1 MNTDKIQKQPMI
13 TFTYYEPNTAPCEEE
28 FCCLK
33 EIEIREVKCV
43 KPVTCLEMFKG
54 LDMEELVTFNYE
66 N

>member
-13 TFTYYEPNTAPCEEE
+13 TFTYYEPITAPCEE

-54 LDMEELVTFNYE
+54 LDMEELVTFNY
-66 N
+66 

>member
-1 MNTDKIQKQPMI
+1 MI